1 MPILEIS
8 NDDVIQRCAV
18 CDSRNELSA
27 SDLTPTGETDAP
39 STGIVALPAC
49 RCGAVEFLVRAPKDE
64 PPHPAPGSFGHRH
77 RVLVDA
83 IVDSIT
89 SQAGHDELGA
99 FALRVRS
106 RLRAASTDDLF
117 PRELVTE
124 PLSPLEDDHSTN
136 HDEESHGP

>member
-1 MPILEIS
+1 MPILQIT

-27 SDLTPTGETDAP
+27 SDLTPTGEPGAP
-39 STGIVALPAC
+39 SGIVALPAC

-83 IVDSIT
+83 VVDAIATEASDDD
-89 SQAGHDELGA
+89 SGS

-106 RLRAASTDDLF
+106 RIRAAFNDELF
-117 PRELVTE
+117 AGELVTE
-124 PLSPLEDDHSTN
+124 PPPSPVEDHSKN
-136 HDEESHGP
+136 HPEETHGP